1 MSAAVP
7 PHSVDAE
14 KAVLGAILN
23 EPPNFISVSNI
34 LRQEHFYL
42 EKHQVIYAVI
52 AELDRD
58 GRAADIITVAEL
70 AGYRGKISVAYLS
83 ELVDSCPV
91 TLHIDDYAH
100 IVKQCYVRRKII
112 KSCQDVIKK
121 ALHYDGHDDEFL
133 EQIEKEL
140 LQATAVQEQSG
151 LIPASDV
158 VTAVMEELESR
169 IGLGDKLTGV
179 PTGFKDLDAVTGG
192 WQASDL
198 IILAARPGMGKTAL
212 ALNWAVAAARKGFPT
227 VVFSLEMSK
236 NQLIMRLLASEAK
249 IDAAKMRRGNLN
261 SNEQDLLMQGM
272 RQLHD
277 LPAQL
282 SIDDTPAI
290 TMMELRSRCRRFQRE
305 HGLGLIVIDYLQL
318 VGRNV
323 ESRYENRERE
333 ISEISRSLKALAKEL
348 SVPVISLAQLNRGP
362 DARPDKRPRMSDL
375 RESGSMEQDA
385 DLVLFIY
392 RDEYYHKSSEAAG
405 KAEVI
410 IGKNRH
416 GPMET
421 IALAFLANYVSFH
434 TLDTTG
440 FNQ

>member
-23 EPPNFISVSNI
+23 EPATFINVSNI

-42 EKHQVIYAVI
+42 EKHQLIYQVI

-58 GRAADIITVAEL
+58 GRAADVITVAEL

-91 TLHIDDYAH
+91 TLHIDHYAN
-100 IVKQCYVRRKII
+100 IVKQCHVRRKII

-121 ALHYDGHDDEFL
+121 TLHFDGQDDEFL
-133 EQIEKEL
+133 EEVEKEL
-140 LQATAVQEQSG
+140 LQATEEQEQRG
-151 LIPASDV
+151 LTPAGDV
-158 VTAVMEELESR
+158 VGAVMEELESR

-179 PTGFKDLDAVTGG
+179 PTGFKDIDAVTGG

-212 ALNWAVAAARKGFPT
+212 ALNWAVAAARKGFAT
-227 VVFSLEMSK
+227 AVFSLEMSK

-249 IDAAKMRRGNLN
+249 IDSAKMRRGNLN
-261 SNEQDLLMQGM
+261 EDEQDMLMQGM
-272 RQLHD
+272 RQLND

-290 TMMELRSRCRRFQRE
+290 TMMELRSRCRRF
-305 HGLGLIVIDYLQL
+305 
-318 VGRNV
+318 
-323 ESRYENRERE
+323 
-333 ISEISRSLKALAKEL
+333 K
-348 SVPVISLAQLNRGP
+348 
-362 DARPDKRPRMSDL
+362 
-375 RESGSMEQDA
+375 
-385 DLVLFIY
+385 
-392 RDEYYHKSSEAAG
+392 
-405 KAEVI
+405 
-410 IGKNRH
+410 
-416 GPMET
+416 T
-421 IALAFLANYVSFH
+421 
-434 TLDTTG
+434 
-440 FNQ
+440 

>member
-1 MSAAVP
+1 MAAAVP

-23 EPPNFISVSNI
+23 EPTTFINVANI

-42 EKHQVIYAVI
+42 ENHQLIYAVI
-52 AELDRD
+52 TELDRD

-91 TLHIDDYAH
+91 TLNIDRYAH
-100 IVKQCYVRRKII
+100 IVKHCYLRRKII
-112 KSCQDVIKK
+112 KSCQEVIKK
-121 ALHYDGHDDEFL
+121 ALHYDGRDEEFL

-140 LQATAVQEQSG
+140 LQATEEQEQHG
-151 LIPASDV
+151 LVPAGEIMRVAMD
-158 VTAVMEELESR
+158 ELESR
-169 IGLGDKLTGV
+169 IGMGDKLTGV
-179 PTGFKDLDAVTGG
+179 PTGFKDIDAVTGG

-212 ALNWAVAAARKGFPT
+212 ALNWAVAAARNGFPT
-227 VVFSLEMSK
+227 AVFSLEMSSS
-236 NQLIMRLLASEAK
+236 QLIMRLLASEAK
-249 IDAAKMRRGNLN
+249 IDSAKMRRGNLN
-261 SNEQDLLMQGM
+261 ENERDLLMRGM
-272 RQLHD
+272 RQLND
-277 LPAQL
+277 LPALL

-305 HGLGLIVIDYLQL
+305 HGLGLILIDYLQL
-318 VGRNV
+318 LGRNV
-323 ESRYENRERE
+323 ETRYENRERE

-348 SVPVISLAQLNRGP
+348 TVPVISLAQLNRGP

-392 RDEYYHKSSEAAG
+392 RDEYYHQSSEDAG

-416 GPMET
+416 GPMEK
-421 IALAFLANYVSFH
+421 IDLAFLANYVAFH

-440 FNQ
+440 FHD

>member
-1 MSAAVP
+1 MSASVP

-23 EPPNFISVSNI
+23 EPEVFINVSNI
-34 LRQEHFYL
+34 LRQEHFFV
-42 EKHQVIYAVI
+42 EKHQVIYEVI
-52 AELDRD
+52 TQLDRD
-58 GRAADIITVAEL
+58 GRAADVITVAEL
-70 AGYRGKISVAYLS
+70 AGYRGKVSVAYLS

-91 TLHIDDYAH
+91 TLHIDHYAN

-112 KSCQDVIKK
+112 KSCQDVIQKT
-121 ALHYDGHDDEFL
+121 LHYDGQDDEFL
-133 EQIEKEL
+133 EEIEKEL
-140 LQATAVQEQSG
+140 LQATEEQEQRNLTPVG
-151 LIPASDV
+151 DIVAS
-158 VTAVMEELESR
+158 VMDELETR
-169 IGLGDKLTGV
+169 VGLGDKPTGV
-179 PTGFKDLDAVTGG
+179 PTGFNDIDAVTGG

-212 ALNWAVAAARKGFPT
+212 ALNWAVAAARQGFPT
-227 VVFSLEMSK
+227 AVFSLEMSSS
-236 NQLIMRLLASEAK
+236 QLVMRLLASEAK
-249 IDAAKMRRGNLN
+249 IDSAKMRRGNLN
-261 SNEQDLLMQGM
+261 DDEQDRLMQGM
-272 RQLHD
+272 RQLND
-277 LPAQL
+277 MPARL
-282 SIDDTPAI
+282 DIDDTPAL
-290 TMMELRSRCRRFQRE
+290 TMMELRSRCRRFKRE

-323 ESRYENRERE
+323 ETRYENRERE

-392 RDEYYHKSSEAAG
+392 RDEYYHKSSEDAG

-421 IALAFLANYVSFH
+421 IELAFLANYVSFH
-434 TLDTTG
+434 TLDTSE
-440 FNQ
+440 FYQ

>member
-23 EPPNFISVSNI
+23 EPATFINVSNI
-34 LRQEHFYL
+34 LQQEHFYL
-42 EKHQVIYAVI
+42 EKHQLIYQVI

-58 GRAADIITVAEL
+58 GRAADVITVAEL

-91 TLHIDDYAH
+91 TLHIDHYAN

-112 KSCQDVIKK
+112 KSCQEVIKK
-121 ALHYDGHDDEFL
+121 TLHYDGTDDEFL
-133 EQIEKEL
+133 EEIEKEL
-140 LQATAVQEQSG
+140 LQATEEQEQRG
-151 LIPASDV
+151 LTPAGDV

-169 IGLGDKLTGV
+169 VGLGDKLTGV
-179 PTGFKDLDAVTGG
+179 PTGFKDIDAVTGG

-212 ALNWAVAAARKGFPT
+212 ALNWAVAAARSGSPT
-227 VVFSLEMSK
+227 AVFSLEMSK
-236 NQLIMRLLASEAK
+236 NQLVMRLLASEAK
-249 IDAAKMRRGNLN
+249 IDSAKMRRGNLN
-261 SNEQDLLMQGM
+261 PDEQDMLMQGM
-272 RQLHD
+272 RQLND

-290 TMMELRSRCRRFQRE
+290 TMMELRSRCRRFKRE

-318 VGRNV
+318 VGRSV
-323 ESRYENRERE
+323 EARYENRERE

-392 RDEYYHKSSEAAG
+392 RDEYYHKSSEEAG

-421 IALAFLANYVSFH
+421 IELAFLANYVSFH
-434 TLDTTG
+434 TLDTTE
-440 FNQ
+440 FYQ

>member
-7 PHSVDAE
+7 PHSVDGE

-23 EPPNFISVSNI
+23 EPATFINISNI

-42 EKHQVIYAVI
+42 EKHQLIYSVIN
-52 AELDRD
+52 ELDRE

-91 TLHIDDYAH
+91 TVNIDHYAN

-112 KSCQDVIKK
+112 KCCQDVIKK
-121 ALHYDGHDDEFL
+121 TLHYDGRDDEFL

-140 LQATAVQEQSG
+140 LQATEEQEQSG
-151 LIPASDV
+151 LTPAGDV
-158 VTAVMEELESR
+158 SSAVMEELESR
-169 IGLGDKLTGV
+169 IGRGDTPTGV
-179 PTGFKDLDAVTGG
+179 PSGFRDIDAVTGG

-212 ALNWAVAAARKGFPT
+212 ALNWAVAAARNGHYT
-227 VVFSLEMSK
+227 AVFSLEMSK
-236 NQLIMRLLASEAK
+236 NQLIMRLLAAEAN
-249 IDAAKMRRGNLN
+249 IDAAKMRRGNLT
-261 SNEQDLLMQGM
+261 SAEQDMLMQGM
-272 RQLHD
+272 RQLHG
-277 LPAQL
+277 LHAKL

-305 HGLGLIVIDYLQL
+305 HRLDLIVIDYLQL

-323 ESRYENRERE
+323 ETRYENRERE

-348 SVPVISLAQLNRGP
+348 SVPVISLAQLNRAP

-392 RDEYYHKSSEAAG
+392 RDEYYHKSSEATG

-421 IALAFLANYVSFH
+421 IELAFLAKRVSFH
-434 TLDTTG
+434 TLDTTE
-440 FNQ
+440 FLQ

>member
-23 EPPNFISVSNI
+23 EPATFINVSNI
-34 LRQEHFYL
+34 LQQEHFYL
-42 EKHQVIYAVI
+42 EKHQLIYQVI

-58 GRAADIITVAEL
+58 GRAADVITVAEL

-91 TLHIDDYAH
+91 TLHIDHYAN

-112 KSCQDVIKK
+112 KSCQEVIKK
-121 ALHYDGHDDEFL
+121 TLHYDGADDEFL
-133 EQIEKEL
+133 EEIEKEL
-140 LQATAVQEQSG
+140 LQATEEQEQRG
-151 LIPASDV
+151 LTPAGDV

-169 IGLGDKLTGV
+169 VGLGDKLTGV
-179 PTGFKDLDAVTGG
+179 PTGFKDIDAVTGG

-212 ALNWAVAAARKGFPT
+212 ALNWAVAAARSGSPT
-227 VVFSLEMSK
+227 AVFSLEMSK
-236 NQLIMRLLASEAK
+236 NQLVMRLLASEAK
-249 IDAAKMRRGNLN
+249 IDSAKMRRGNLN
-261 SNEQDLLMQGM
+261 PDEQDMLMQGM
-272 RQLHD
+272 RQLND

-290 TMMELRSRCRRFQRE
+290 TMMELRSRCRRFKRE

-318 VGRNV
+318 VGRSV
-323 ESRYENRERE
+323 EARYENRERE

-392 RDEYYHKSSEAAG
+392 RDEYYHKSSEEAG

-421 IALAFLANYVSFH
+421 IELAFLANYVSFH
-434 TLDTTG
+434 TLDTTE
-440 FNQ
+440 FYQ

>member
-7 PHSVDAE
+7 PHSVEAE

-23 EPPNFISVSNI
+23 EPATFINVSNI

-58 GRAADIITVAEL
+58 GRAADVITVAEL

-91 TLHIDDYAH
+91 TLHIDHYAN
-100 IVKQCYVRRKII
+100 IVKQCSVRRKII
-112 KSCQDVIKK
+112 KCCQDVIKK
-121 ALHYDGHDDEFL
+121 TLHFDGRDEEFL

-140 LQATAVQEQSG
+140 LQATEEQEQRG
-151 LIPASDV
+151 LIPAGDIIG
-158 VTAVMEELESR
+158 AVMDELESR
-169 IGLGDKLTGV
+169 IGAGDELTGV
-179 PTGFKDLDAVTGG
+179 PTGFKDIDAVTGG

-198 IILAARPGMGKTAL
+198 IILAARPGMGKTAM
-212 ALNWAVAAARKGFPT
+212 ALNWAVSAARKGVPT
-227 VVFSLEMSK
+227 AVFSLEMSR
-236 NQLIMRLLASEAK
+236 NQLVMRLLASEAK

-261 SNEQDLLMQGM
+261 EGEQDMLMQGM
-272 RQLHD
+272 RQLND

-290 TMMELRSRCRRFQRE
+290 TMMELRSRCRRFKRE

-323 ESRYENRERE
+323 ETRYENRERE

-348 SVPVISLAQLNRGP
+348 SVPVISLAQLNRAP

-392 RDEYYHKSSEAAG
+392 RDEYYHKSSEEAG

-421 IALAFLANYVSFH
+421 IELAFLANYVSFH
-434 TLDTTG
+434 TLDTTE
-440 FNQ
+440 FHQ

>member
-1 MSAAVP
+1 MGAAVP

-14 KAVLGAILN
+14 KAVLGAVLN
-23 EPPNFISVSNI
+23 EPAIFINISNI
-34 LRQEHFYL
+34 LRQEHFFV
-42 EKHQVIYAVI
+42 EKHQVIYNVI
-52 AELDRD
+52 TKLDSE
-58 GRAADIITVAEL
+58 GRAADVITVAEL

-91 TLHIDDYAH
+91 TLHIEHYAN
-100 IVKQCYVRRKII
+100 IVKQCHVRRKII
-112 KSCQDVIKK
+112 KSCQDVIHKT
-121 ALHYDGHDDEFL
+121 LHYDGEDEEFL

-140 LQATAVQEQSG
+140 LQATEEQEQRG
-151 LIPASDV
+151 LIPAGDIVS
-158 VTAVMEELESR
+158 TVMDELETR
-169 IGLGDKLTGV
+169 IGMGDKLTGV
-179 PTGFKDLDAVTGG
+179 STGFKDIDAVTGG

-212 ALNWAVAAARKGFPT
+212 ALNWAMAAARKGSPT
-227 VVFSLEMSK
+227 AVFSLEMSS
-236 NQLIMRLLASEAK
+236 NQLVMRLLASEAK
-249 IDAAKMRRGNLN
+249 IDSAKMRRGNLN
-261 SNEQDLLMQGM
+261 EDEQDTLMRGM
-272 RQLHD
+272 RQLDD
-277 LPAQL
+277 LPAPL
-282 SIDDTPAI
+282 HIDDTPAI
-290 TMMELRSRCRRFQRE
+290 TMMELRSRCRRFKRE

-333 ISEISRSLKALAKEL
+333 ISEISRSLKSLAKEL
-348 SVPVISLAQLNRGP
+348 SVPVISLAQLNRAP

-392 RDEYYHKSSEAAG
+392 RDEYYHKNSEDTG

-416 GPMET
+416 GPMAT
-421 IALAFLANYVSFH
+421 IELAFLANYVSFH
-434 TLDTTG
+434 NLDTSE
-440 FNQ
+440 FHP

>member
-23 EPPNFISVSNI
+23 EPATFVNVSNI
-34 LRQEHFYL
+34 LRQEHFFV
-42 EKHQVIYAVI
+42 EKHQVIYDVI
-52 AELDRD
+52 TKLDCD
-58 GRAADIITVAEL
+58 GRAADVITVAEL

-91 TLHIDDYAH
+91 TLHIDHYAN
-100 IVKQCYVRRKII
+100 IVKQCHVRRKII
-112 KSCQDVIKK
+112 KSCQNVIQKT
-121 ALHYDGHDDEFL
+121 LHYDGQDEEFL

-140 LQATAVQEQSG
+140 LQATEEQEQRG
-151 LIPASDV
+151 LIPAGDV
-158 VTAVMEELESR
+158 ISAVMDELETR

-179 PTGFKDLDAVTGG
+179 PTGFKDIDAVTGG

-227 VVFSLEMSK
+227 AVFSLEMSSS
-236 NQLIMRLLASEAK
+236 QLVMRLLASEAK
-249 IDAAKMRRGNLN
+249 IDSSKMRRGNLN
-261 SNEQDLLMQGM
+261 DDEQDMLMQGV
-272 RQLHD
+272 RQLNE
-277 LPAQL
+277 L
-282 SIDDTPAI
+282 SSPLNIDDTPAI
-290 TMMELRSRCRRFQRE
+290 TMMELRSRSRRFKRE

-323 ESRYENRERE
+323 EARYENRERE

-348 SVPVISLAQLNRGP
+348 SVPVISLAQLNRAP

-392 RDEYYHKSSEAAG
+392 RDEYYHKSSEDAG

-421 IALAFLANYVSFH
+421 IELAFLANYVSFH
-434 TLDTTG
+434 TLDTSA
-440 FNQ
+440 FQQ